1 MGCMSAYIPRIS
13 AQVHTFTALCPR
25 CPCTQYTT
33 QAFVRQLVKQLYDTE
48 LIFLDGSE
56 DGSNPEWS
64 RDRRQRRSETKE
76 GSHPR
81 SVSSTSDVTR
91 PKEEVTGVHSN
102 LAPLIAALES
112 RHAYYL
118 IHPYL
123 RFTLFD
129 AAIHSPAMFD
139 DSVAKPLFVFFQL
152 LKLLHHCHG
161 KGITLGETSMRSIFV
176 DSRLWVQLRLSPS
189 VMCDAAQQQ
198 QSVRNRAS
206 DAAAEGATV
215 DREQTPRVTDPR
227 EKSASPRSETPGRDA
242 TPDPGISRAAGLTQS
257 ARATSTTTLTET
269 DQGSSY
275 DQTSGPLD
283 RHGLTELASSYV
295 PPAMQL
301 SAAVDKWRR
310 GELSNF
316 DYLMVLNHHAG
327 RCLGEPNNHPIFPW
341 VMDFTS
347 RSDGLRDLSKS
358 KHRIS
363 KGDRQLDFTYIS
375 AQEEVRRV
383 PDQDCVIP
391 HHIGDISTDV
401 TYYVYLARRTSK
413 EVLCSRV
420 RPRWVPEEYPS
431 TIEKMYVWSP
441 DECIP
446 EYFID
451 PVIFKSI
458 HSDME
463 DLGLPSWCS
472 SPESFI
478 SMHRAVLESDVISS
492 QLHHWIDL
500 VFGYRLAGEAAV
512 RAKNVYLSLVDKH
525 KKPTNCGIVQLF
537 KSSHPKRLQGPSA
550 PQVLFEWQF
559 YLNMTSVMNV
569 TAFSISQLQDMNR
582 SAPATVGSTADRP
595 GPGTPEATHSSRQ
608 PKTLES
614 ILNEQT
620 ASPRRLFRSRQG
632 ESPRGAADTNRNH
645 HPLEDDSSFEHVAIP
660 EDLKNSPTGFSH
672 AKLQSSG
679 IGIDYGDVPMTSPDQ
694 KNPTKPKEKEGA
706 VLNSLTQQPNRF
718 RVANIFRQRK
728 SNPGDAVTEGYDW
741 QNADVS
747 LPKDSNLLQSLA
759 RLEELSHFVNKSCK
773 DHGSV
778 LCEQW
783 QPEDLLL
790 FKVSVW
796 CVWFPG

>member
-1 MGCMSAYIPRIS
+1 M
-13 AQVHTFTALCPR
+13 
-25 CPCTQYTT
+25 
-33 QAFVRQLVKQLYDTE
+33 RQLVKQLYDTE
-48 LIFLDGSE
+48 LIFLSSGE
-56 DGSNPEWS
+56 DESNLRRT
-64 RDRRQRRSETKE
+64 RDRRQTRSETKE

-81 SVSSTSDVTR
+81 SVSSTSDITGLR
-91 PKEEVTGVHSN
+91 EQDTGVHSN
-102 LAPLIAALES
+102 LAPLLAALETK
-112 RHAYYL
+112 HAFYL
-118 IHPYL
+118 IYPYL

-129 AAIHSPAMFD
+129 ATIHSPAMID

-152 LKLLHHCHG
+152 LKLLHHCHS
-161 KGITLGETSMRSIFV
+161 KGITLGETSMRNIFV

-189 VMCDAAQQQ
+189 VMCGSRP
-198 QSVRNRAS
+198 SVRNRVS
-206 DAAAEGATV
+206 AAERGATA
-215 DREQTPRVTDPR
+215 DRERTPHVTDLS
-227 EKSASPRSETPGRDA
+227 EKSASPTSEIPVTPGDSSA
-242 TPDPGISRAAGLTQS
+242 TGLTRS
-257 ARATSTTTLTET
+257 TVAASTATLMEIEPS
-269 DQGSSY
+269 DS
-275 DQTSGPLD
+275 DRMSGPLD
-283 RHGLTELASSYV
+283 RHCLTELASTYV
-295 PPAMQL
+295 PPALQL
-301 SAAVDKWRR
+301 SVAVDKWRR

-316 DYLMVLNHHAG
+316 DYLMVLNDHAG
-327 RCLGEPNNHPIFPW
+327 RCLGEANNHPIFPW

-347 RSDGLRDLSKS
+347 RTSGLRNLSKS

-383 PDQDCVIP
+383 PDQDTVIP

-431 TIEKMYVWSP
+431 SIEKMYMWSP

-446 EYFID
+446 EYFVD

-472 SPESFI
+472 SPENFI
-478 SMHRAVLESDVISS
+478 SAHRAVLESDVVSS
-492 QLHHWIDL
+492 ELHHWIDL
-500 VFGYRLAGEAAV
+500 VFGYKLAGEAAV

-525 KKPTNCGIVQLF
+525 RKPTNCGIVQLF
-537 KSSHPKRLQGPSA
+537 KSSHPKRLQSPSA
-550 PQVLFEWQF
+550 PLALLEWQS

-569 TAFSISQLQDMNR
+569 TAFSISQLQHVTQ
-582 SAPATVGSTADRP
+582 SAMATTDTTDQPGSPEPPRP
-595 GPGTPEATHSSRQ
+595 QQ

-614 ILNEQT
+614 ILNEQ
-620 ASPRRLFRSRQG
+620 AVSPRSLFRPLQG
-632 ESPRGAADTNRNH
+632 DSPRNTNTDRN
-645 HPLEDDSSFEHVAIP
+645 HPLEDDSSFEHVTIP
-660 EDLKNSPTGFSH
+660 DDLKNNPTGVSH
-672 AKLQSSG
+672 IRLQNS
-679 IGIDYGDVPMTSPDQ
+679 IEIDYEDIPTTSQEP
-694 KNPTKPKEKEGA
+694 KTPTKPKEKEGGA
-706 VLNSLTQQPNRF
+706 VLNSLAQQPNRF

-778 LCEQW
+778 FCEQW
-783 QPEDLLL
+783 KPEDLLL
-790 FKVSVW
+790 FKKPENRPLSKVSLFVRTL
-796 CVWFPG
+796 